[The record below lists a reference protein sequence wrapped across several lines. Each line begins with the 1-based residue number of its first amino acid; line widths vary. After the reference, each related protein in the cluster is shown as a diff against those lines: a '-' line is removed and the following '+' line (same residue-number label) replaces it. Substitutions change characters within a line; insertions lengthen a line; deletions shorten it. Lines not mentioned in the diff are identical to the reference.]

1 MLRTIIVI
9 ALAGMAVATSDAAA
23 QEPFYKGKRL
33 TMLINFAP
41 GGGVDVS
48 GRLFA
53 RHLARHIEGQPNV
66 IVQNMDGA
74 AGINGANYVGEVAAK
89 DGTVMGYLGALP
101 WQYVTS
107 PERFRVDLRTYDF
120 VAYELITTVFFMRR
134 DLAPGMKDATDIV
147 KAKGLIS
154 GGLGATHARDLNIR
168 LMLDLLEVPYRHVTG
183 YSSSE
188 KARLAMQRN
197 EINFTGET
205 TPGYRL
211 AVESLVARGEF
222 IPVFFSPD
230 WKGQTL
236 SVAKQVADLPILPF
250 TSSIERSMADCRRDR
265 FGTRISRRSH
275 CTRQCRVFSFFRRAH
290 HRRPVWHCR
299 RPCSA

>member
-1 MLRTIIVI
+1 M
-9 ALAGMAVATSDAAA
+9 
-23 QEPFYKGKRL
+23 
-33 TMLINFAP
+33 
-41 GGGVDVS
+41 
-48 GRLFA
+48 
-53 RHLARHIEGQPNV
+53 
-66 IVQNMDGA
+66 
-74 AGINGANYVGEVAAK
+74 
-89 DGTVMGYLGALP
+89 
-101 WQYVTS
+101 
-107 PERFRVDLRTYDF
+107 RTYEF
-120 VAYELITTVFFMRR
+120 VAYEPITTVFFMRR

-168 LMLDLLEVPYRHVTG
+168 LTLDLLEVPYRHVTG

-211 AVESLVARGEF
+211 AVESLVARGDF

-230 WKGQTL
+230 WNGQTL

-250 TSSIERSMADCRRDR
+250 HELYRKINGRLPSGPLWDAYLATL
-265 FGTRISRRSH
+265 H
-275 CTRQCRVFSFFRRAH
+275 CTRQCRVFYSSAGRTTGGPCGIADGH
-290 HRRPVWHCR
+290 AAPEQRPDVR
-299 RPCSA
+299 GGGEEDLGYVPDAEVGADTNRQVRQTLVLRPDIKAFVAVYLKKAGR